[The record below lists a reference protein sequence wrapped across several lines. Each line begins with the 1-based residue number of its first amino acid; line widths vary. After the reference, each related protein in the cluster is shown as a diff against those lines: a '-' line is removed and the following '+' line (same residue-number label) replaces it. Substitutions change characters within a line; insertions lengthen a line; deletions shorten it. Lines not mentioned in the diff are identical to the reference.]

1 MLKQITGVIHER
13 PYLSL
18 IQSVIV
24 TYIVPLIIFLGI
36 TFIINPTIFTGFSTL
51 IEKNDGRLLAWTVSW
66 DIHKLLTDPLGI
78 YDANIYYPNQ
88 NTLTYSEHFIA
99 GSILAIP
106 VWLLTDGNPAASFN
120 FLMILGY
127 TLNAF
132 CTYILV
138 KYLTKRRLA
147 GLIAGIIFGYCSY
160 RIANFGHLQNML
172 VFYIPLLT
180 YFLFRYFENKRYRFL
195 IGAGLSL
202 LMMSLTSWYH
212 MIFIWGMF
220 VLFLAYFVF
229 KKQFV
234 KSDLIKFGVLIAI
247 NLAIILPFA
256 LPYFA
261 FNKDNQSAYTM
272 NELKTYSAD
281 IGGYLM
287 PPPNTFIG
295 GVVLPWLR
303 VTKERWQENINFI
316 GYIALTLSLVAVFTI
331 RRTKDGFKV
340 IIDKTKLIFAGIG
353 LFFVLLSFGPFL
365 HLSDKVTRIP
375 LVYWFIFNFLPPI
388 RFIRVT
394 GRFATI
400 VFLFVGILSGFG
412 FARILNKFKNRNVAV
427 LFTAV
432 ISVFILAEY
441 YPHHNF
447 FSYADVSK
455 TPAVYTQ
462 VKNDPSVKAILELP
476 IDVGPFETTKYVY
489 YAGIHFKP
497 IVNGYSG
504 FEPKDYNF
512 NKHLFEYRI
521 NDIGLVKLQEI
532 GVTHIIVNPTYTQ
545 EITNPDI
552 ELISSEDGYK
562 LYKIKDTVSNYKGY
576 FTDFSDNNVSYNTK
590 EPTFG
595 FNGTQLNSPSS
606 DTPVYNVAPTL
617 LNSEESFT
625 IRAEEDF
632 KYLTI
637 NFRAYSKDDK
647 VTINCIDDEDIVSS
661 QEFSNQNDYLTEV
674 LFVECNTNSAEIKL
688 LSTEFTNRS
697 MVTAAGFID
706 L

>member
-1 MLKQITGVIHER
+1 MISTANRTKVKNFF
-13 PYLSL
+13 
-18 IQSVIV
+18 V
-24 TYIVPLIIFLGI
+24 TYLVPLIIFLGI
-36 TFIINPTIFTGFSTL
+36 TFVINPNIFTGFSTQ

-78 YDANIYYPNQ
+78 YNANIYYPNQ

-99 GSILAIP
+99 GSILAMP

-147 GLIAGIIFGYCSY
+147 GLIAGLIFGYCSY
-160 RIANFGHLQNML
+160 RVANFGHLQNML

-180 YFLFRYFENKRYRFL
+180 YFLYRYFENKRYRFL
-195 IGAGLSL
+195 IGAGLSM

-220 VLFLAYFVF
+220 VLFLAYFIYR
-229 KKQFV
+229 KRFV
-234 KSDLIKFGVLIAI
+234 KSDYIKFGILIAL

-261 FNKDNQSAYTM
+261 FNKENQSAYTI
-272 NELKTYSAD
+272 NELKNYSAD
-281 IGGYLM
+281 FGGYLM
-287 PPPNTFIG
+287 PPPNTYIG
-295 GVVLPWLR
+295 GVVLPWLN

-316 GYIALTLSLVAVFTI
+316 GYIALALSFIAVFTI
-331 RRTKDGFKV
+331 NKTKDGFKV
-340 IIDKTKLIFAGIG
+340 KIDKSKLIFAGIG

-365 HLSDKVTRIP
+365 HLSDEVTKIP
-375 LVYWFIFNFLPPI
+375 LLYWFVFNLLPPI

-394 GRFATI
+394 GRFATV
-400 VFLFVGILSGFG
+400 VFLFVGILAGFG
-412 FARILNKFKNRNVAV
+412 FAKILNRFKNRKTAI
-427 LFTAV
+427 LFTA
-432 ISVFILAEY
+432 IIGALILAEY
-441 YPHHNF
+441 YPYHNLF
-447 FSYADVSK
+447 KYEDISK
-455 TPAVYTQ
+455 TPAIYNQ
-462 VKNDPSVKAILELP
+462 IKNDDSVKAILELP

-512 NKHLFEYRI
+512 NKHLFEYRL

-532 GVTHIIVNPTYTQ
+532 GVTHIVVNPTYTQ

-552 ELISSEDGYK
+552 ELISSSDGYK
-562 LYKIKDTVSNYKGY
+562 LYKIKDTLSDYKGY
-576 FTDFSDNNVSYNTK
+576 FTDFSDNNVIYNTY
-590 EPTFG
+590 EPEFE
-595 FNGTQLNSPSS
+595 FEGTELNKPNSG
-606 DTPVYNVAPTL
+606 TPIFNVAPTT
-617 LNSEESFT
+617 LNSEETFT
-625 IRAEEDF
+625 ITAEEDF

-637 NFRAYSKDDK
+637 NFRAYSEEDS
-647 VTINCIDDEDIVSS
+647 VTINCVDDSIVKST
-661 QEFSNQNDYLTEV
+661 QTYSNENDYLKDI
-674 LFVECNTNSAEIKL
+674 LLIECNTESAEIKL
-688 LSTEFTNRS
+688 VSSEFKDRS
-697 MVTAAGFID
+697 MVTSIGFYTPNQ
-706 L
+706 

>member
-1 MLKQITGVIHER
+1 MTLSANKLKSFFI
-13 PYLSL
+13 
-18 IQSVIV
+18 

-36 TFIINPTIFTGFSTL
+36 TFVINPNIFTGFSNQ
-51 IEKNDGRLLAWTVSW
+51 IERNDGRLLAWTVSW
-66 DIHKLLTDPLGI
+66 DIHKLLTDPFGI
-78 YDANIYYPNQ
+78 YNANIYYPNQ
-88 NTLTYSEHFIA
+88 NTLTYSEHFIG
-99 GSILAIP
+99 GSILAMP
-106 VWLLTDGNPAASFN
+106 VWLLTEGNPAASFN

-180 YFLFRYFENKRYRFL
+180 YFIFRYFENKRYRFL
-195 IGAGLSL
+195 IGAGISL

-220 VLFLAYFVF
+220 ALFLAYFVY
-229 KKQFV
+229 KKKFA
-234 KSDLIKFGVLIAI
+234 KSDILKFGVLIAL
-247 NLAIILPFA
+247 NLVVILPFA

-261 FNKDNQSAYTM
+261 FNKENQSAYTI

-287 PPPNTFIG
+287 PPPNTYVG
-295 GVVLPWLR
+295 GVVLPWLN

-316 GYIALTLSLVAVFTI
+316 GFIALALSLIAVFTI
-331 RRTKDGFKV
+331 RRTSDGFKV
-340 IIDKTKLIFAGIG
+340 IINKSKLIFAGIG

-375 LVYWFIFNFLPPI
+375 LVYWFIFTFLPPI

-394 GRFATI
+394 GRFATV

-412 FARILNKFKNRNVAV
+412 WARILNKLKNKNIAI
-427 LFTAV
+427 LLTAIV
-432 ISVFILAEY
+432 GVFILAEY
-441 YPHHNF
+441 YPYHNF
-447 FSYADVSK
+447 FKYEDVTV
-455 TPAVYTQ
+455 TPAVYSQ

-532 GVTHIIVNPTYTQ
+532 GVTHIIVNPTYSQ

-552 ELISSEDGYK
+552 ELISSEAGYK
-562 LYKIKDTVSNYKGY
+562 LYKIKETLGEYKGY
-576 FTDFSDNNVSYNTK
+576 FTDFSDNNVTYNTDK
-590 EPTFG
+590 PSIEFD
-595 FNGTQLNSPSS
+595 GTQLNKPSPG
-606 DTPVYNVAPTL
+606 TPIYNVAPTS

-625 IRAEEDF
+625 IKAEEDF

-637 NFRAYSKDDK
+637 NFRAYSEEDRI
-647 VTINCIDDEDIVSS
+647 TINCIDEDVLVSS
-661 QEFSNQNDYLTEV
+661 QTYTNENDYLSNI
-674 LFVECNTNSAEIKL
+674 LLVECNSESAEIKL
-688 LSTEFTNRS
+688 LSTEFNDRS
-697 MVTAAGFID
+697 MVTSIGFYTPKQ
-706 L
+706 